1 MWCLYIFGLQV
12 TGSGVLHE
20 REDMKSCKTIGIR
33 CMLHIAMFST
43 IGVNS
48 NSRHPSHPPA
58 NG

>member
-48 NSRHPSHPPA
+48 RHPSQPPA